1 MESTK
6 EIHHVCSL
14 QEGHPNQVLV
24 PAGTVGDCGEAYLG
38 AQSGEEYMLV
48 DKETIYCQFDILSEN
63 LDNTLRHKL
72 AIPLDCIPFHLKDRL
87 APDYICGFDIIDGHI
102 CSWNTTSAN
111 NRSCLVCSDNLALAE
126 QLHVVMHSLD

>member
-48 DKETIYCQFDILSEN
+48 DKKNN
-63 LDNTLRHKL
+63 LL
-72 AIPLDCIPFHLKDRL
+72 PVQHLVGVQ
-87 APDYICGFDIIDGHI
+87 A
-102 CSWNTTSAN
+102 
-111 NRSCLVCSDNLALAE
+111 
-126 QLHVVMHSLD
+126 